1 MIDAVSRGGEGR
13 DPFARPIRH
22 FSYQVLQP
30 FALQGAFLEEG
41 KEEFACFDVS
51 LRMPGSPGT
60 RFTPYSGY
68 LFRESVS
75 FGRRIAMEVK
85 DAEKMKRM
93 EKITT

>member
-1 MIDAVSRGGEGR
+1 MGERFVHAVEKEYKDGLIG
-13 DPFARPIRH
+13 
-22 FSYQVLQP
+22 P
-30 FALQGAFLEEG
+30 FALQGAFIEDEG
-41 KEEFACFDVS
+41 EKFVCFDVS

-85 DAEKMKRM
+85 DAEKKG
-93 EKITT
+93 KIDDVTT